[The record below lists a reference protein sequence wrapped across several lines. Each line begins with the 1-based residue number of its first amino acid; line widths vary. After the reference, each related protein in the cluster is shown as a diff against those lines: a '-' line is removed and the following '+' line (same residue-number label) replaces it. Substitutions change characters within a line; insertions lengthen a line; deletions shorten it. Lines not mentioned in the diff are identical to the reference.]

1 MRIYARFFLTCL
13 GGFSL
18 ATLFHE
24 LYHWFFQEQPVQM
37 CYVADEKAIMFV
49 QGYGA
54 SSEVIAYTITS
65 LILLATVAFAIYDLS
80 NSEDL
85 K

>member
-1 MRIYARFFLTCL
+1 MKIYLRFILTCL
-13 GGFSL
+13 GGLSV

-49 QGYGA
+49 QGYGS
-54 SSEVIAYTITS
+54 SSEIIAYTITG
-65 LILLATVAFAIYDLS
+65 LILLATVVFATYDLS
-80 NSEDL
+80 NSEDF